1 MSIDRLVRI
10 MALAARLSE
19 ADAHRWPL
27 AVYVRQA
34 RAMVVADEGP
44 VS

>member
-1 MSIDRLVRI
+1 MAVSRLVAI
-10 MALAARLSE
+10 LSLAARLSE